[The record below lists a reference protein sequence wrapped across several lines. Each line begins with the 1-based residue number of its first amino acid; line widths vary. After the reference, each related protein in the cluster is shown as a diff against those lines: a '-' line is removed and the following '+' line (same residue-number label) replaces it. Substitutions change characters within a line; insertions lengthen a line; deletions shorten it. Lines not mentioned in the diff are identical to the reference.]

1 MSHDMKQVIKSGIVY
16 EQPCKTR
23 FEWVDETDDTGK
35 VIYWLYVQT
44 EGLDSDVHLFTT
56 TSTRAERTLELCELH
71 HRDSCWPDW
80 FGPLP
85 DVRQT
90 IWLGHLTALSGYH
103 KFTCASTTD
112 WEE

>member
-1 MSHDMKQVIKSGIVY
+1 MSHDMRQVIKSGIVY

-23 FEWVDETDDTGK
+23 FEWVDETDDSGT
-35 VIYWLYVQT
+35 VVYWLYLQT
-44 EGLDSDVHLFTT
+44 EGLDSEVHLFTT
-56 TSTRAERTLELCELH
+56 AGTRAERTLELCELH

-85 DVRQT
+85 DITQVVCLSRFS
-90 IWLGHLTALSGYH
+90 ALSGYGD
-103 KFTCASTTD
+103 FTFPSATG